1 MPVLSRTRLAAVC
14 AALSTA
20 VVAGMAAVTVLA
32 GDRSCD
38 LTGCPSVATFAVST
52 AVSTAVHAAEVEPTC
67 TAPST
72 TPSTAPAAAALRM
85 PADPCAATAPAPG
98 ERRPTGGMATAVVPA
113 P

>member
-20 VVAGMAAVTVLA
+20 AVVGMAAVAVLA

-38 LTGCPSVATFAVST
+38 LTGCAPPVAAY
-52 AVSTAVHAAEVEPTC
+52 AVSTAVHATRVEPTC

-72 TPSTAPAAAALRM
+72 TPSTAPG
-85 PADPCAATAPAPG
+85 AATARPGGPAPCDEG
-98 ERRPTGGMATAVVPA
+98 GPGGPDASGGMATARVPA

>member
-14 AALSTA
+14 AALSTV
-20 VVAGMAAVTVLA
+20 VVAAMAAVTVLA

-38 LTGCPSVATFAVST
+38 LTGCAPPVAAY
-52 AVSTAVHAAEVEPTC
+52 AVSTAVHATRVEPTC

-72 TPSTAPAAAALRM
+72 TPSTAPAA
-85 PADPCAATAPAPG
+85 G

>member
-20 VVAGMAAVTVLA
+20 AVVGMAAVAVLA

-38 LTGCPSVATFAVST
+38 LNGCAPPVAAF
-52 AVSTAVHAAEVEPTC
+52 AVSTAVHATEVEPTC

-72 TPSTAPAAAALRM
+72 TPSGAPTAT
-85 PADPCAATAPAPG
+85 TARPGPAPCDAG
-98 ERRPTGGMATAVVPA
+98 PGAPDASGGMATARVPA

>member
-1 MPVLSRTRLAAVC
+1 MPVVSRTRLAAVC

-20 VVAGMAAVTVLA
+20 LVAGMAAVTVLA

-38 LTGCPSVATFAVST
+38 LTGCPPVATY

-72 TPSTAPAAAALRM
+72 TPSTAPAAAALRL
-85 PADPCAATAPAPG
+85 PADPCDATAPGVGGGRA
-98 ERRPTGGMATAVVPA
+98 TGGMATAVVPA

>member
-1 MPVLSRTRLAAVC
+1 MPVLSRTRLAAFC

-20 VVAGMAAVTVLA
+20 AVVGMAAVAVLA

-38 LTGCPSVATFAVST
+38 LTGCAPPVAAFAVST
-52 AVSTAVHAAEVEPTC
+52 AVNATRVEPTC

-72 TPSTAPAAAALRM
+72 TPSTAPG
-85 PADPCAATAPAPG
+85 AATARPEPAPCDEG
-98 ERRPTGGMATAVVPA
+98 GAGVPDASGGMATARVPA

>member
-20 VVAGMAAVTVLA
+20 AVVGMAAVAVLA

-38 LTGCPSVATFAVST
+38 LSGCAPVAAFAVST
-52 AVSTAVHAAEVEPTC
+52 AVHVTPVEPTC
-67 TAPST
+67 TDPST
-72 TPSTAPAAAALRM
+72 TPPTAPAAAATR
-85 PADPCAATAPAPG
+85 PEPGPCDDGGQDA
-98 ERRPTGGMATAVVPA
+98 TGGTATVRVPA

>member
-20 VVAGMAAVTVLA
+20 AVVGMAAVAVLA

-38 LTGCPSVATFAVST
+38 LTGCPPVATF

-72 TPSTAPAAAALRM
+72 TPSGAPTAT
-85 PADPCAATAPAPG
+85 TARPGPAPCDDG
-98 ERRPTGGMATAVVPA
+98 PGARDASGGMATARVPA

>member
-38 LTGCPSVATFAVST
+38 LTGCPPVATF

-85 PADPCAATAPAPG
+85 PTDPCAATAPAAG